1 MSYNMVV
8 IYYGRDILN
17 GIRKLEDVPLKYHDS
32 IKEWLKDCGWYIAD
46 NGELIR
52 ILDDGQ

>member
-8 IYYGRDILN
+8 IYYGRDVLN